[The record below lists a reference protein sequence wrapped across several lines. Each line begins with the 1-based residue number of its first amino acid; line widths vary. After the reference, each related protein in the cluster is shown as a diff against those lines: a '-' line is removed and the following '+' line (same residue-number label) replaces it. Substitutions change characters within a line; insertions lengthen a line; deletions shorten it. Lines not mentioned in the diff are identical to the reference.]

1 MKIVITVD
9 MSAANVA
16 SLKSTMRSALT
27 AEEAAEARAVLVALA
42 VAVTEA
48 EVSAVVAQ
56 DLDSEKCANA
66 MVYFRKRRYRCCA
79 FP

>member
-1 MKIVITVD
+1 MKIVITAD

-16 SLKSTMRSALT
+16 SPKSTTRSALT
-27 AEEAAEARAVLVALA
+27 AEEAAVVLAVWVALA

-66 MVYFRKRRYRCCA
+66 MV
-79 FP
+79 